1 MRKELLKKV
10 RRIVVKIGS
19 RVLTREDNGLDPDF
33 IQGLAGQVAA
43 LRQAGREIVIV
54 TSGAIAAGRRD
65 LGLLER
71 PRTIPQ
77 KQAAAAIGQTR
88 LMRAYED
95 AFACHGL
102 RPAQILIT
110 RSDLADR
117 TRFLNARATLETLLE
132 CGVVPVIN
140 ENDTVVVDEIKF
152 GDNDNLSAL
161 VTNLVDAHLLVILT
175 DIDGFYDADPRTNR
189 DARLVPFVKVI
200 TREIER
206 AAGGSGSSIGTGGMA
221 TKLAAAKKA
230 GKSGVATLIVNGKVP
245 GILSSAMAG
254 EEVGTLFL
262 AATESLPSRKH
273 WIAYTLRA
281 KGRVIVD
288 EGARNVLSQHGRSLL
303 PSGII
308 RVEGDFDRGDS
319 VRVCGPDGA
328 EFARGITDYSHKE
341 IASIMGRKSAEIEE
355 ILGYRYGD
363 EIIHRDNLVVLS

>member
-1 MRKELLKKV
+1 MRREILKKV
-10 RRIVVKIGS
+10 KRIVVKIGS
-19 RVLTREDNGLDPDF
+19 RVLTSSDDGLDPDF
-33 IQGLAGQVAA
+33 MQGLAVQVAA
-43 LRQAGREIVIV
+43 LLQTGREVVIV

-65 LGLLER
+65 LGLLDR

-95 AFACHGL
+95 AFALHEL

-110 RSDLADR
+110 HTDLADR

-132 CGVVPVIN
+132 CGAVPVIN

-161 VTNLVDAHLLVILT
+161 VTNLVEAQLLIILT
-175 DIDGFYDADPRTNR
+175 DIDGFYDGDPRSNPE
-189 DARLVPFVKVI
+189 ARLVPLVKVV

-206 AAGGSGSSIGTGGMA
+206 AAGGAGSSVGTGGMA

-230 GKSGVATLIVNGKVP
+230 GKSGVVTLIVNGKVP
-245 GILSSAMAG
+245 GILNRAMAG

-262 AATESLPSRKH
+262 ASTVSLPSRKH
-273 WIAYTLRA
+273 WIAYTLRP
-281 KGRVIVD
+281 KGRVLVD
-288 EGARNVLSQHGRSLL
+288 EGARTVLFRHGRSLL
-303 PSGII
+303 PSGI
-308 RVEGDFDRGDS
+308 VGLHGEFDRGDC
-319 VRVCGPDGA
+319 VRVCGPDGT
-328 EFARGITDYSHKE
+328 EFARGLVDYSHKE
-341 IASIMGRKSAEIEE
+341 IARIMGRRSREIEE

-363 EIIHRDNLVVLS
+363 EIIHRDNLVVL